1 MCSDQDDVDAAGE
14 WLAVV
19 EKKLPPSSFKCLA
32 VSLIQL
38 PNTPW
43 ANVPQL
49 FML

>member
-19 EKKLPPSSFKCLA
+19 KCLA
-32 VSLIQL
+32 VSLIQV